1 MGHTVDPLGYNKA
14 YRDEGFTRK
23 LYNRASSWLNILS
36 EDQTVVDAYR
46 VETLEAKLREKDR
59 EIESLESKLMREI
72 QDLRYD
78 FWKERGP
85 SD

>member
-1 MGHTVDPLGYNKA
+1 M
-14 YRDEGFTRK
+14 
-23 LYNRASSWLNILS
+23 
-36 EDQTVVDAYR
+36 VDAYK
-46 VETLEAKLREKDR
+46 VEDLEAKLREKDR

-85 SD
+85 SGSN